1 MQVQQMTLS
10 FIIFV
15 CAGLILNLPGP
26 EKLTGKRNENSA
38 VFIFSFLFSKE
49 QKTFFLNRSAQFEIS
64 RCLTCSF
71 KKEKKN
77 RHNALKKRCAIS
89 ETAVIVFSV
98 INSVLYPPGP
108 ALVGT
113 VRRGE

>member
-38 VFIFSFLFSKE
+38 VYFFFSLFKGTKNIF
-49 QKTFFLNRSAQFEIS
+49 
-64 RCLTCSF
+64 
-71 KKEKKN
+71 
-77 RHNALKKRCAIS
+77 LKIDPHSPQSLRYQD
-89 ETAVIVFSV
+89 V
-98 INSVLYPPGP
+98 
-108 ALVGT
+108 
-113 VRRGE
+113 